1 MFARTV
7 RMHLKPESTAEFTN
21 LIENEVIPL
30 LRKQNGFQDEIAFV
44 RPGGNVAVRITL
56 WEQKEN
62 ADAYQRSVHPEVLK
76 TLADVVDGTPKVR
89 SFEVSNSTFHKI
101 AAR

>member
-7 RMHLKPESTAEFTN
+7 RMQLKPERAAEFTN
-21 LIENEVIPL
+21 LIETEVIPL

-44 RPGGNVAVRITL
+44 RPGGTVAIRVTL

-62 ADAYQRSVHPEVLK
+62 ADAFQRSVHPDVLK

>member
-7 RMHLKPESTAEFTN
+7 RMHLKPERAAEFAN
-21 LIENEVIPL
+21 LIETKVIPL

-44 RPGGNVAVRITL
+44 RPGGTVAVRITL

-62 ADAYQRSVHPEVLK
+62 ADAYQRAVHPQVRK
-76 TLADVVDGTPKVR
+76 TLADLVDGTPKVR